1 MTIAVTSRA
10 LNLRRFVKYHPAM
23 ITIKDIAR
31 ELGLSVSTVGRA
43 LTDHPRIGRET
54 KDRVRKAAERLDY
67 VANNAAR
74 IMRGGSSRL
83 ISLLVPDVMSGFYSM
98 VAQSLSTSFES
109 EGYHLTLS
117 LTDDD
122 ADREMQQ
129 IRDLMSA
136 QIAGIVIIP
145 SADPRRETAEMLRKI
160 PHVQLLRRIAS
171 LGDWFGLDDERA
183 IHDSVDHLAELGHEK
198 IAYIGDNI
206 FPTGKSRYKGFKRAM
221 KEAGLKI
228 DDTLVMLGPA
238 EAEFGAEAVRKLV
251 QRRKRPT
258 AVITGSVLVTLGAA
272 EQLAA
277 LDVKIPAQLS
287 IVGFGDGP
295 WQRWWGPGLTTLKL
309 PIEEITTG
317 CALWLLHRLKA
328 ELPQGTDPHIS
339 VSPTTLMIRHSTAAP
354 NGARRKQT

>member
-1 MTIAVTSRA
+1 
-10 LNLRRFVKYHPAM
+10 M

-54 KDRVRKAAERLDY
+54 KDRVRKAAQRLDY
-67 VANNAAR
+67 VANDAAR

-83 ISLLVPDVMSGFYSM
+83 ISLLVPDVLSGFYAM
-98 VAQSLSTSFES
+98 VAQSLSISFAS

-129 IRDLMSA
+129 MRELMSA
-136 QIAGIVIIP
+136 RVAGVVIIP
-145 SADPRRETAEMLRKI
+145 SANPRRETVEMLSKI
-160 PHVQLLRRIAS
+160 PHVQLLRRIDS

-183 IHDSVDHLAELGHEK
+183 IFDSVNHLAGLGHQK

-206 FPTGKSRYKGFKRAM
+206 FPTGKARYKGFKRAM
-221 KEAGLKI
+221 KDVGVKI
-228 DDTLVMLGPA
+228 DDTLVMLGSA

-251 QRRKRPT
+251 QGRNPAT
-258 AVITGSVLVTLGAA
+258 AIITGAVLVTLGAA
-272 EQLAA
+272 EQLTA
-277 LDVKIPAQLS
+277 LKVKIPDQLS

-317 CALWLLHRLKA
+317 CALWLLHRLKT
-328 ELPQGTDPHIS
+328 ELPEGDPHIS
-339 VSPTTLMIRHSTAAP
+339 VSPTTLLIRHSTAAP
-354 NGARRKQT
+354 MVVRRHRT